1 MYMTCH
7 VGITAAT
14 LVNSSCAAYHT
25 ADSGENR
32 SRCCLYTQAD
42 INDPTRGRLTQDP
55 SGTLHVE
62 VGANRTVDTWRCP
75 TSIPA
80 GGSHPGY
87 QRPAGTVLGWPKVA
101 VVGGD
106 FVVGEFVHADGRG
119 AIMVQNFNL
128 LLSALPTLTVGPP
141 TLSERSAPGHLSRQR
156 QPDRCCGQIPTA
168 TVNASAEPQK
178 LVLHEVSQSSGEEVE
193 VRDELPTVAGLQI
206 SLDAAEARLFLLGAK
221 KKP

>member
-1 MYMTCH
+1 MALRLPMGA
-7 VGITAAT
+7 GITAAT
-14 LVNSSCAAYHT
+14 LVNTSCAAYHT
-25 ADSGENR
+25 TDSGENR

-42 INDPTRGRLTQDP
+42 INDPARGRLTQDP
-55 SGTLHVE
+55 SGTLHVQ

-87 QRPAGTVLGWPKVA
+87 QRPAGTALGWPKVA
-101 VVGGD
+101 VVGAD

-128 LLSALPTLTVGPP
+128 LLSALPTLTV
-141 TLSERSAPGHLSRQR
+141 
-156 QPDRCCGQIPTA
+156 PTA
-168 TVNASAEPQK
+168 TVNASAEPEK

-193 VRDELPTVAGLQI
+193 VRDELPTVRGLQI
-206 SLDAAEARLFLLGAK
+206 SLDVAEARLFLLGAK
-221 KKP
+221 KP